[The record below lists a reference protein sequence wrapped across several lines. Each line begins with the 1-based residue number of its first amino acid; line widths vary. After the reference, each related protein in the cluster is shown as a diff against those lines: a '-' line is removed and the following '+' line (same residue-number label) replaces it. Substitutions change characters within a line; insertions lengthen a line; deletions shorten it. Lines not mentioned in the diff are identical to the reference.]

1 MRVSDPL
8 NALSHALSMAR
19 HRDLPPVPFTWKG
32 KTEERRPRA
41 EALDVRLFM
50 QSWSSTALGFDLD
63 SGLAGQAFTTAP
75 TVVVMH
81 ERSACVYFGECL
93 AYRVP
98 KMTADFLEDMKSGDV
113 VSQSEAAA
121 RYGAQMPAM
130 VEAEIA

>member
-50 QSWSSTALGFDLD
+50 QSWSSTALGFDLH
-63 SGLAGQAFTTAP
+63 SGLAGQAFTAAP

-81 ERSACVYFGECL
+81 ERAACVYFGERL
-93 AYRVP
+93 AYRVA
-98 KMTADFLEDMKSGDV
+98 KMGPAFILDMKEGQL
-113 VSQSEAAA
+113 VSQSEA
-121 RYGAQMPAM
+121 REKYGAEMPAP
-130 VEAEIA
+130 VDGAYA